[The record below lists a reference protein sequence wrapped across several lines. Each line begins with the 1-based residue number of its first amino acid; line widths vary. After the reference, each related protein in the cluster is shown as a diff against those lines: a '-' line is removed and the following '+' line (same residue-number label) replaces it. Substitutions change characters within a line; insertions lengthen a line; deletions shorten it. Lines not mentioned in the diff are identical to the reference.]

1 MYFSSADKKI
11 LMDLF
16 KEQSSRQLYYFYE
29 KYNFSPAQ
37 LSRFVRTYQKIGVIS
52 VQEDFIE
59 LTEFGRKW
67 ILTNRRRI
75 FLQTREK
82 LWRNIPSEWQKNES

>member
-37 LSRFVRTYQKIGVIS
+37 LSRFVRTYQEIGVIL
-52 VQEDFIE
+52 VQDDCIE
-59 LTEFGRKW
+59 LTEFGKKWMLKNRKD
-67 ILTNRRRI
+67 I
-75 FLQTREK
+75 FLKPKEH
-82 LWRNIPSEWQKNES
+82 LWRRVPSEWIDKQK